1 MLAPRFPR
9 GIDVVDLSALL
20 LFAGAL
26 LIAAGSP
33 GPSIAALVAR
43 VVTAG
48 WRGVLPFIA
57 AMWIGEAIWLSLA
70 VWGLA
75 AVAESLHLLFTVIKY
90 AGVAYLLYLAWRMRS
105 EEHTSELQS
114 LMRISYAVFCLKKKK
129 TYTNSQ
135 TSRSI

>member
-75 AVAESLHLLFTVIKY
+75 AVAEDRKSTRLN
-90 AGVAYLLYLAWRMRS
+90 S
-105 EEHTSELQS
+105 S
-114 LMRISYAVFCLKKKK
+114 LMRISYAVFCLKKKNL
-129 TYTNSQ
+129 TSTDTNDYLQ
-135 TSRSI
+135 ERI